1 MFYEVPPIWYSHLG
15 VCEIKYKG
23 RVAFQDL
30 PGEAGEMARKIVE
43 DTFELIE
50 SERNDKDEVDFQDV
64 MATLRGQVEQHN
76 IVLLEKG
83 LQPLPH
89 KCSVAWAQSVTK
101 AFHKNVRMIRMR

>member
-1 MFYEVPPIWYSHLG
+1 MIVLASSFG
-15 VCEIKYKG
+15 V
-23 RVAFQDL
+23 L
-30 PGEAGEMARKIVE
+30 PLVQWPYTIVE

-50 SERNDKDEVDFQDV
+50 SERNDKDEVDFQDA